1 MVRVPLASQDFIFC
15 VVNIKE
21 KKEKQPTGEN
31 QNYRLNWKQRK
42 FRWERTKLG
51 LRTPEETKKERKKK
65 AYKFDGFPLMFD
77 VDKSN
82 IWMNQSET
90 HKLKIILKVNFE
102 KFSLLLDFQVSE

>member
-42 FRWERTKLG
+42 FR
-51 LRTPEETKKERKKK
+51 
-65 AYKFDGFPLMFD
+65 
-77 VDKSN
+77 
-82 IWMNQSET
+82 
-90 HKLKIILKVNFE
+90 
-102 KFSLLLDFQVSE
+102 